1 MDDIWAIGSLVEVTA
16 VHGAKTRDG
25 RRDIV
30 RTVCAAGTLAVVCG
44 RSRLSWGSVVEGK
57 LVVEGRDNFVRLVL
71 LKSGAYG
78 KVVYAKLGELKLIMA
93 AGMWVA
99 EGYSGMTRREAVTA
113 ALNGSNDMDRVYC
126 DIKTQY
132 LVLLKNIDVS
142 TTVEI
147 AG

>member
-30 RTVCAAGTLAVVCG
+30 RTVCAAGTMAVVCG

-57 LVVEGRDNFVRLVL
+57 LVVEGRDDFVRLVL
-71 LKSGAYG
+71 LKQGAYG
-78 KVVYAKLGELKLIMA
+78 RTVYAKLHELKLIMA

-99 EGYSGMTRREAVTA
+99 EGHIGLTRRETVMA
-113 ALNGSNDMDRVYC
+113 ALNGSNDMDRVYG
-126 DIKTQY
+126 DIHTKY
-132 LVLLKNIDVS
+132 LVLLRHFDTS
-142 TTVEI
+142 TTVEL